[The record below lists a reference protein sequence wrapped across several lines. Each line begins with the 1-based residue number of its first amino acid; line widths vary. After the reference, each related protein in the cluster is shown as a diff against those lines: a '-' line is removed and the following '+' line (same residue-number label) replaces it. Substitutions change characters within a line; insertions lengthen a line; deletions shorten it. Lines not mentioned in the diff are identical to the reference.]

1 MLFIKFVIFILIFL
15 SYFKN
20 SFAEIEITGYQEFFF
35 GSASQ
40 SFYKGKSNHGIDQA
54 GMSNGAYSR
63 LTAIYNEKLFNGIEV
78 YGIYS
83 LAVRDCMGD
92 KTDNCEDASN
102 ENSLAFS
109 GNFGVFLVGETAS
122 ASSVMLSRLTAEAPL
137 SEPDSANYQSFYSID
152 DENNYGSANE
162 VNYGSNAVKVLW
174 LSNIY
179 NGLSFAL
186 SYTPN
191 SGEIGSGNNSGQH
204 STAKNSTWGEYNDVL
219 SFSSKYAI
227 DYKGIG
233 VELVYVQQ
241 TGNAGRIGTYQYN
254 DLKENSYSIKINYGN
269 LAVDYRKN
277 EANNSG
283 QIKNS
288 TAGNNEGI
296 SICGIYTLII
306 TRIGFCNVN
315 TNFIDI
321 NNLTNSSKLISN
333 SIDYAL
339 SDNLKIG
346 FLYFKNEQTANG
358 LNITEARGVMTS
370 VAIEF

>member
-1 MLFIKFVIFILIFL
+1 MLLLKCITFILTFFG
-15 SYFKN
+15 YFKI

-35 GSASQ
+35 GSVSQ
-40 SFYKGKSNHGIDQA
+40 SYYKGKSNHGIDQA
-54 GMSNGAYSR
+54 GMNNGTYSR

-78 YGIYS
+78 SGIYS
-83 LAVRDCMGD
+83 LGVRDCMGD

-137 SEPDSANYQSFYSID
+137 AEPDSANYQNFYSTD
-152 DENNYGSANE
+152 DENNYGAANE
-162 VNYGSNAVKVLW
+162 VDYGSNAVKILW

-191 SGEIGSGNNSGQH
+191 SGEKGSGNNSGQR
-204 STAKNSTWGEYNDVL
+204 STATNSTWGEYNDFL
-219 SFSSKYAI
+219 SFYSKYAI
-227 DYKGIG
+227 NYKGID
-233 VELVYVQQ
+233 VELVYGQQ
-241 TGNAGRIGTYQYN
+241 TGNSGIIGINQYS
-254 DLKENSYSIKINYGN
+254 DLKENSYSVRVNYGN

-277 EANNSG
+277 EAGNSG

-288 TAGNNEGI
+288 SAGNDGI
-296 SICGIYTLII
+296 SICTIYTLTI
-306 TRIGFCNVN
+306 TRIGLCKVN
-315 TNFIDI
+315 TSFTDI
-321 NNLTNSSKLISN
+321 NNFTNSSRLISN

-339 SDNLKIG
+339 SDNLRIG
-346 FLYFKNEQTANG
+346 LVYFKNEQIANDA
-358 LNITEARGVMTS
+358 NITEAKGIMSSIT
-370 VAIEF
+370 IEF